1 VVEANL
7 VGDEGRQID
16 HGWMMVHSVGVGKL
30 VSRQGLSPNVATI
43 STRWGMVSS

>member
-1 VVEANL
+1 MEANL

-30 VSRQGLSPNVATI
+30 VSRQGF
-43 STRWGMVSS
+43 VSKCRHHLHPMGNGV